1 MTTIQA
7 QVPDPLAKQVEEL
20 AAQEKVS
27 IDQLVSIALAYQVSA
42 WRTRDTVAARAK
54 RGNWESFDRVMAKVR
69 DVSPLP
75 GDEKADGPP

>member
-1 MTTIQA
+1 MKTIQA

-42 WRTRDTVAARAK
+42 WRARDTVAVRAK
-54 RGNWESFDRVMAKVR
+54 RGNWQAFDSVIAKVR
-69 DVSPLP
+69 DVPPLP
-75 GDEKADGPP
+75 GDEK

>member
-27 IDQLVSIALAYQVSA
+27 VDQIVSIALAYQVSA
-42 WRTRDTVAARAK
+42 WRTRDTVATRAE
-54 RGNWESFDRVMAKVR
+54 RGSWEKFDRAMAKVR
-69 DVSPLP
+69 DVPPLP
-75 GDEKADGPP
+75 GDEL

>member
-7 QVPDPLAKQVEEL
+7 NVPDPLARQVQEL

-42 WRTRDTVAARAK
+42 WRTHDTVAVRAK
-54 RGNWESFDRVMAKVR
+54 RGNWEDFDRVMAKVR
-69 DVSPLP
+69 NVPPLP
-75 GDEKADGPP
+75 GDEK